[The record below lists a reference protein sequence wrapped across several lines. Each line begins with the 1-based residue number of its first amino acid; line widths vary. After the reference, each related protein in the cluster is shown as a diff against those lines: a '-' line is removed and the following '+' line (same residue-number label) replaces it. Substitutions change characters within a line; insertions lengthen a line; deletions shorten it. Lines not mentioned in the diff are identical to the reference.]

1 MAAIGVMASVGLW
14 ALGVEAA
21 IALGLVG
28 GLLTFIPFVGAILAA
43 APAILVGLT
52 ESPAQAAL
60 VLLLFIGVHF
70 VEGNFITPLVHAEV
84 IDLPPVLTLLS
95 TVAFTVLFGPSGV
108 LLAVPLMLFLMLVV
122 EIFLAGPPSGPEAVT
137 NNS

>member
-1 MAAIGVMASVGLW
+1 
-14 ALGVEAA
+14 
-21 IALGLVG
+21 
-28 GLLTFIPFVGAILAA
+28 
-43 APAILVGLT
+43 
-52 ESPAQAAL
+52 

-137 NNS
+137 NNP

>member
-1 MAAIGVMASVGLW
+1 M
-14 ALGVEAA
+14 
-21 IALGLVG
+21 
-28 GLLTFIPFVGAILAA
+28 
-43 APAILVGLT
+43 VGLT

-122 EIFLAGPPSGPEAVT
+122 EIFLAGPPSGPEDTA
-137 NNS
+137 

>member
-1 MAAIGVMASVGLW
+1 MVVIGVMASGGLW
-14 ALGVEAA
+14 GLGVEAP
-21 IALGLVG
+21 IALGMVG

-52 ESPAQAAL
+52 ESPAQAML

-84 IDLPPVLTLLS
+84 VDLPPVLTLLS
-95 TVAFTVLFGPSGV
+95 TVAFTILFGPSGV
-108 LLAVPLMLFLMLVV
+108 LLAVPLMLFLMLVL
-122 EIFLAGPPSGPEAVT
+122 EFCFAGRPSEPEAVT
-137 NNS
+137 RHS